1 MQYVLIAYTLL
12 KYRRA
17 FKSIYFLKVLKN
29 KAFKSIKKKKK
40 NSYFLKNKKFF

>member
-17 FKSIYFLKVLKN
+17 FKSIYFFKVLKN
-29 KAFKSIKKKKK
+29 KAFKSIKKK
-40 NSYFLKNKKFF
+40 NSYFLKNKKIF